1 MPDSEMVVSLG
12 GFVLGGRRAPV
23 FVAELSGNHNH
34 SLERALA
41 IVDAAAASGA
51 HAIKLQTY
59 RPDTITLDSDAEG
72 FVINDENSL
81 WHGRRLYDLYE
92 EAATPWEW
100 HEAIFEQARRR
111 GLVCFSAPFDE
122 SAVDLLEDLEC
133 PFYKIA
139 SFEIVHIPLLKRV
152 ARTGK
157 PVIIS
162 TGMAS
167 AGEIEEA
174 LGVVRAEGNS
184 QIVLLR
190 CTSTYPADPA
200 DTRLRTIPHM
210 ADLFG
215 CPVGLSDHTA
225 GIGVSVAAVA
235 LGACLIE
242 KHLTLSRDDGGVD
255 AAFSLEPAEFLALV
269 TEATQAWEALGDVSY
284 GPSDAELG
292 SLRFRRSLY
301 VSQDMKAGEAFSS
314 ENLAVVRPGFGLHP
328 RYRDLVIGTAIR
340 ADAHAGTPVSWGLV
354 GLSDS
359 ERV

>member
-1 MPDSEMVVSLG
+1 MSDPERVVRLG
-12 GFVLGGRRAPV
+12 EFILGGRNAPM

-41 IVDAAAASGA
+41 IVDAAAESGA
-51 HAIKLQTY
+51 QAIKLQTY
-59 RPDTITLDSDAEG
+59 RADTITLDTDAED
-72 FVINDENSL
+72 FLISDENSL
-81 WHGRRLYDLYE
+81 WRGRRLYDLYE

-100 HEAIFEQARRR
+100 HEAIFERARTR

-122 SAVDLLEDLEC
+122 SAVDLLEGLGC

-139 SFEIVHIPLLKRV
+139 SFEIVHIPLLRRV

-174 LGVVRAEGNS
+174 VGVVRAEGNS
-184 QIVLLR
+184 HIVLLK

-210 ADLFG
+210 AELFG
-215 CPVGLSDHTA
+215 CPVGLSDHTP

-235 LGACLIE
+235 VGACLIE

-255 AAFSLEPAEFLALV
+255 AAFSLEPGEFLAL
-269 TEATQAWEALGDVSY
+269 TLEATQAWEAIGDVSY

-292 SLRFRRSLY
+292 SLRLRRSLY
-301 VSQDMKAGEAFSS
+301 VSRDMKAGEAFTS

-328 RYRDLVIGTAIR
+328 RYRDLIIGTTIC
-340 ADAHAGTPVSWGLV
+340 ADARAGTPVSWELA
-354 GLSDS
+354 GLSGSDFG
-359 ERV
+359 